1 MKKLRTLMIAA
12 TAGLMLTGC
21 NKDDGADT
29 AISHFPE
36 DGVIRVTT
44 NVNEAVLTRAGLTS
58 TNLSNFWLKIVTGDG
73 NVGYNYFE
81 KITKNSSSGEWE
93 SANSMLWKDATT
105 LTQMTA
111 AVFGNHNFT
120 DDEFVEG
127 VNLTLPEDQSAENGS
142 GIEAADLLVMR
153 ETTVN
158 PASDLD
164 NDGKVT
170 ITLSHA
176 LTKIDVTLTLGNEF
190 AKSDLNKASDLT
202 DFVVS
207 SNGSF
212 FFDAREGYVDADL
225 DNGDV
230 NVKAYRNSFTQ
241 AAQSVA
247 NYECIVVPSS
257 QRKLTVSFKIGEKT
271 YSWTSAEVQLEQ
283 GYKYAI
289 ALTVGNDAVTVAQD
303 GITASPWTPQSDTP
317 TNINTH

>member
-1 MKKLRTLMIAA
+1 MIAA

-58 TNLSNFWLKIVTGDG
+58 TNLSNFWLRIVTGDG

-81 KITKNSSSGEWE
+81 KIEKQSSGEWE
-93 SANSMLWKDATT
+93 SENSMLWKDATT
-105 LTQMTA
+105 LTHMTA

-120 DDEFVEG
+120 DEEFVEG
-127 VNLTLPEDQSAENGS
+127 VNLTLPEDQSAEDGS
-142 GIEAADLLVMR
+142 GIVAADLLAMG

-164 NDGKVT
+164 DGKVK

-190 AKSDLNKASDLT
+190 AKSDLNKATNLT

-207 SNGSF
+207 SKGSF
-212 FFDAREGYVDADL
+212 FFDAREGLVHEAINND
-225 DNGDV
+225 DV
-230 NVKAYRNSFTQ
+230 KVKAYRNSFTQ

-247 NYECIVVPSS
+247 NYECIVVPYL
-257 QRKLTVSFKIGEKT
+257 QTKLTVSFKIGDKN
-271 YSWTSAEVQLEQ
+271 YSWTSAEVRLVQ

-289 ALTVGNDAVTVAQD
+289 ALTVGADAVTVAQD

-317 TNINTH
+317 TDINTH

>member
-1 MKKLRTLMIAA
+1 MKTLRTLMIAA

-81 KITKNSSSGEWE
+81 KITKTNSGEWE

-105 LTQMTA
+105 LTHMTA
-111 AVFGNHNFT
+111 AVFGDHNFT
-120 DDEFVEG
+120 DEELSHGFE
-127 VNLTLPEDQSAENGS
+127 LTLPADQSAEDGS
-142 GIEAADLLVMR
+142 GIVAADLLAMR

-158 PASDLD
+158 PAEDLG
-164 NDGKVT
+164 NDGKVS

-190 AKSDLNKASDLT
+190 AKSGLNKATDLT
-202 DFVVS
+202 DFEVS
-207 SNGSF
+207 SKGSF
-212 FFDAREGYVDADL
+212 FFDAREGFVYASSNNADVD
-225 DNGDV
+225 
-230 NVKAYRNSFTQ
+230 VKAYRNSFTQ
-241 AAQSVA
+241 AEKSVA
-247 NYECIVVPSS
+247 NYECIVVPYL
-257 QRKLTVSFKIGEKT
+257 QTKLTVSFKIGDKP
-271 YSWTSAEVQLEQ
+271 YSWTSAEVQLVQ

-289 ALTVGNDAVTVAQD
+289 ALTVGADAVTVAQD
-303 GITASPWTPQSDTP
+303 GITASPWTPQSGTP
-317 TNINTH
+317 TQHSLTI

>member
-1 MKKLRTLMIAA
+1 MIAA

>member
-1 MKKLRTLMIAA
+1 MIAA

-105 LTQMTA
+105 PTQMTA
-111 AVFGNHNFT
+111 AVFGDRNFT
-120 DDEFVEG
+120 NDEFAGVE
-127 VNLTLPEDQSAENGS
+127 LTLPADQSAENGS

-158 PASDLD
+158 PASDLG

-190 AKSDLNKASDLT
+190 AKSGLNKETDLT
-202 DFVVS
+202 DFTVS
-207 SNGSF
+207 SKKGF
-212 FFDAREGYVDADL
+212 LFDARHGDVLTDL
-225 DNGDV
+225 DNDDV

-247 NYECIVVPSS
+247 NYECIVVPYL
-257 QRKLTVSFKIGEKT
+257 QRKLTVSFKIGDKN
-271 YSWTSAEVQLEQ
+271 YSWTSAEVQLKQ

-289 ALTVGNDAVTVAQD
+289 ALTVGADAVTVAQD

-317 TNINTH
+317 TDINTH

>member
-1 MKKLRTLMIAA
+1 MIAA

-81 KITKNSSSGEWE
+81 KITKNSSNEWE
-93 SANSMLWKDATT
+93 SEHSMLWKDATT
-105 LTQMTA
+105 PTHMTA

-120 DDEFVEG
+120 DAEFAEG
-127 VNLTLPEDQSAENGS
+127 VDLTLPADQSAENGT

-158 PASDLD
+158 PESNLD
-164 NDGKVT
+164 DDGKVP

-190 AKSDLNKASDLT
+190 AKSDQNKATDLT

-207 SNGSF
+207 SSKGSF
-212 FFDAREGYVDADL
+212 YFAAREGFVYASADN
-225 DNGDV
+225 DDV
-230 NVKAYRNSFTQ
+230 NVKAYRNSFTK
-241 AAQSVA
+241 ADQSVA
-247 NYECIVVPSS
+247 NYECIVVPYL
-257 QRKLTVSFKIGEKT
+257 QTKLTVSFKIGDKN
-271 YSWTSAEVQLEQ
+271 YSWTSAEVQLKQ

-317 TNINTH
+317 TDINTH

>member
-58 TNLSNFWLKIVTGDG
+58 NNLSNFWLKIVTGDG
-73 NVGYNYFE
+73 NVGYNYFK
-81 KITKNSSSGEWE
+81 KITKNSSNEWE
-93 SANSMLWKDATT
+93 SESSMLWKDATT

-120 DDEFVEG
+120 DAEFAGVE
-127 VNLTLPEDQSAENGS
+127 LTLPEDQSAENGS

-153 ETTVN
+153 ETTVD
-158 PASDLD
+158 PASNLD
-164 NDGKVT
+164 DDGKVP

-190 AKSDLNKASDLT
+190 AKSDLNKATDLT

-207 SNGSF
+207 SKGSF
-212 FFDAREGYVDADL
+212 YFDARHGSVLDAQSTD
-225 DNGDV
+225 DV

-241 AAQSVA
+241 AVQSVA

>member
-1 MKKLRTLMIAA
+1 MIAA

-58 TNLSNFWLKIVTGDG
+58 NNLSNFWLKIVTGDG
-73 NVGYNYFE
+73 NVGYNYFK
-81 KITKNSSSGEWE
+81 KITKNSSGEWE
-93 SANSMLWKDATT
+93 SEQSMLWKDATT

-120 DDEFVEG
+120 DDEFAEG
-127 VNLTLPEDQSAENGS
+127 VNLTLPTDQSAENGS

-153 ETTVN
+153 ATTVN

-164 NDGKVT
+164 DGKVT

-190 AKSDLNKASDLT
+190 AKSDLNKATNLT

-207 SNGSF
+207 SKGSF
-212 FFDAREGYVDADL
+212 YFYAMEGDVLAAQSND
-225 DNGDV
+225 DV

-241 AAQSVA
+241 ADQSVA
-247 NYECIVVPSS
+247 NYECIVVPYS
-257 QRKLTVSFKIGEKT
+257 QTKLTVSFKIGDKT
-271 YSWTSAEVQLEQ
+271 YSWTSAEVQLVQ

-289 ALTVGNDAVTVAQD
+289 ALTVGNDAVTVAPN

-317 TNINTH
+317 TDINTH

>member
-1 MKKLRTLMIAA
+1 MIAA

-58 TNLSNFWLKIVTGDG
+58 NNLSNFWLKIVTGDG

-81 KITKNSSSGEWE
+81 KITKNNSGEWE
-93 SANSMLWKDATT
+93 SENSMLWKDATT
-105 LTQMTA
+105 LTHMTA

-120 DDEFVEG
+120 NEEFAEG
-127 VNLTLPEDQSAENGS
+127 VDLTLPADQSAENGT

-153 ETTVN
+153 ETPVN
-158 PASDLD
+158 PESNLD
-164 NDGKVT
+164 NDGKVP

-190 AKSDLNKASDLT
+190 AKSNLNKETDLT
-202 DFVVS
+202 DFEVS
-207 SNGSF
+207 SKGSF
-212 FFDAREGYVDADL
+212 YFAAREGFVYASSNNAD
-225 DNGDV
+225 V
-230 NVKAYRNSFTQ
+230 TVKAYRNSFTQ
-241 AAQSVA
+241 TDQSVA
-247 NYECIVVPSS
+247 NYECIVVPYL
-257 QRKLTVSFKIGEKT
+257 QTKLTVSFKIGTKT
-271 YSWTSAEVQLEQ
+271 YSWTSAEVQLKQ

-289 ALTVGNDAVTVAQD
+289 ALTVGADVVTIAPD
-303 GITASPWTPQSDTP
+303 GITASPWTPQSATP

>member
-1 MKKLRTLMIAA
+1 MKTLRTLMIAA

-73 NVGYNYFE
+73 NVGYNYFQ
-81 KITKNSSSGEWE
+81 KITKNSSGEWE
-93 SANSMLWKDATT
+93 SEHSMLWKDATT
-105 LTQMTA
+105 LTHMTA
-111 AVFGNHNFT
+111 AVFGDRNFT
-120 DDEFVEG
+120 DEEFAGGVE
-127 VNLTLPEDQSAENGS
+127 LTLPADQSAENGT
-142 GIEAADLLVMR
+142 GIEAADLLAMR

-164 NDGKVT
+164 DGKVT
-170 ITLSHA
+170 ITLRHA

-190 AKSDLNKASDLT
+190 AKSDLNKETDLT

-207 SNGSF
+207 SKGSF
-212 FFDAREGYVDADL
+212 LFDARHGDVLAAL
-225 DNGDV
+225 DNADV
-230 NVKAYRNSFTQ
+230 NVKAYRNSFTK
-241 AAQSVA
+241 ADQSVA
-247 NYECIVVPSS
+247 NYECIVVPYL
-257 QRKLTVSFKIGEKT
+257 QTKLTVSFKIGEKT

-289 ALTVGNDAVTVAQD
+289 ALTVGADAVTITPD

>member
-1 MKKLRTLMIAA
+1 MIAA

-58 TNLSNFWLKIVTGDG
+58 NNVSNFWLKIVTGDG
-73 NVGYNYFE
+73 NGGYNYFE

-111 AVFGNHNFT
+111 VVFGNRDFT
-120 DDEFVEG
+120 DDEVAGG

-164 NDGKVT
+164 NEGKVS

-190 AKSDLNKASDLT
+190 EKSGLNKATDLT

-207 SNGSF
+207 SKGSF
-212 FFDAREGYVDADL
+212 AFNAREGYVADL
-225 DNGDV
+225 HDGDV
-230 NVKAYRNSFTQ
+230 NVKACRNSFVQ
-241 AAQSVA
+241 AAKSVA
-247 NYECIVVPSS
+247 NYECIVVPYSNT
-257 QRKLTVSFKIGEKT
+257 KLTVSFKIGEKN
-271 YSWTSAEVQLEQ
+271 YSWTSAEVPLEQ

-289 ALTVGNDAVTVAQD
+289 ALTVGDDVVTIAPN
-303 GITASPWTPQSDTP
+303 GITASPWTPQSGTP
-317 TNINTH
+317 TDINTH

>member
-1 MKKLRTLMIAA
+1 MKTLRTLMIAA

-81 KITKNSSSGEWE
+81 KITKNSSNEWE

-105 LTQMTA
+105 ITHMTA

-120 DDEFVEG
+120 DEEFAG
-127 VNLTLPEDQSAENGS
+127 VDLTLPADQSAENGS

-153 ETTVN
+153 ATTVN

-164 NDGKVT
+164 NGKVT

-190 AKSDLNKASDLT
+190 AKSDLNKETDLT
-202 DFVVS
+202 DFLVS
-207 SNGSF
+207 SKGSF
-212 FFDAREGYVDADL
+212 YFYAMDGFVYASANND
-225 DNGDV
+225 DV
-230 NVKAYRNSFTQ
+230 KIKAYRNSFTK
-241 AAQSVA
+241 ADQSVA
-247 NYECIVVPSS
+247 NYECIVVPYL
-257 QRKLTVSFKIGEKT
+257 QTKLTVSFKIGDKT
-271 YSWTSAEVQLEQ
+271 YSWTSAEVQLVQ

-289 ALTVGNDAVTVAQD
+289 ALTVGADVVTITPD

>member
-1 MKKLRTLMIAA
+1 MKTLRTLMIAA

-44 NVNEAVLTRAGLTS
+44 NVNEAVLTRAGLAS
-58 TNLSNFWLKIVTGDG
+58 NNLSNFWLKIVTGDG
-73 NVGYNYFE
+73 NVGYNYFKKIE
-81 KITKNSSSGEWE
+81 KQSSGEWE
-93 SANSMLWKDATT
+93 SEQSMLWKDATT
-105 LTQMTA
+105 PTHMTA

-120 DDEFVEG
+120 DDEFAEG

-190 AKSDLNKASDLT
+190 AKSDLNKETDLT

-207 SNGSF
+207 SKGSF
-212 FFDAREGYVDADL
+212 FFDARDGFVGAL
-225 DNGDV
+225 DNDDV
-230 NVKAYRNSFTQ
+230 NVKACRNSFTQ
-241 AAQSVA
+241 DAKSVA

-257 QRKLTVSFKIGEKT
+257 HRKLTVSFKIGEEI
-271 YSWTSAEVQLEQ
+271 YSWTSAEVQLKQ

-289 ALTVGNDAVTVAQD
+289 ALTVGDDAVTIAPN
-303 GITASPWTPQSDTP
+303 GITASPWAPQSDTP
-317 TNINTH
+317 TDINTH

>member
-1 MKKLRTLMIAA
+1 MIAA

-58 TNLSNFWLKIVTGDG
+58 NNLSNFWLKIVTGDG
-73 NVGYNYFE
+73 NVGYNYFK
-81 KITKNSSSGEWE
+81 KITKNSSGEWE
-93 SANSMLWKDATT
+93 SEQSMLWKDATT
-105 LTQMTA
+105 LTHMTA

-120 DDEFVEG
+120 DAEFAEG
-127 VNLTLPEDQSAENGS
+127 VDLTLPADQSAEDGS
-142 GIEAADLLVMR
+142 GIVAADLLVMR

-158 PASDLD
+158 PASDLV
-164 NDGKVT
+164 DGKVT
-170 ITLSHA
+170 ITLRHA

-190 AKSDLNKASDLT
+190 AKSDLNKETDLT

-207 SNGSF
+207 SKGSF
-212 FFDAREGYVDADL
+212 YFDAGEGFVYASG
-225 DNGDV
+225 NNADV

-241 AAQSVA
+241 DAKSVA
-247 NYECIVVPSS
+247 NYECIVVPYL
-257 QRKLTVSFKIGEKT
+257 QTKLTVSFKIGDKP
-271 YSWTSAEVQLEQ
+271 YSWTSAEVQLKQ

-289 ALTVGNDAVTVAQD
+289 ALTVGADAVTVAQD
-303 GITASPWTPQSDTP
+303 GITDSPWTPQSGTP
-317 TNINTH
+317 TDINTH

>member
-1 MKKLRTLMIAA
+1 MIAA

-58 TNLSNFWLKIVTGDG
+58 NNLSNFWLKIVTGDG

-81 KITKNSSSGEWE
+81 KIEKKSGEWE

-105 LTQMTA
+105 LTHMPA
-111 AVFGNHNFT
+111 AVFGDRNFT
-120 DDEFVEG
+120 DAEFSG
-127 VNLTLPEDQSAENGS
+127 VDLTLPQDQSATGGT
-142 GIEAADLLVMR
+142 GIDAADLLVMKT
-153 ETTVN
+153 TTVN
-158 PASDLD
+158 PAENLD

-190 AKSDLNKASDLT
+190 AKSDLNKETDLT

-207 SNGSF
+207 SKGSF
-212 FFDAREGYVDADL
+212 YFAAREGFVYASADN
-225 DNGDV
+225 DDV
-230 NVKAYRNSFTQ
+230 KIKAYRNSFTQ
-241 AAQSVA
+241 NAKSEA
-247 NYECIVVPSS
+247 NYECIVVPYF
-257 QRKLTVSFKIGEKT
+257 QTKLTVSFKIGDKN

-289 ALTVGNDAVTVAQD
+289 ALTVGADAVTVAQD
-303 GITASPWTPQSDTP
+303 GNGITASPWTTPQSGTP
-317 TNINTH
+317 TDINTH

>member
-1 MKKLRTLMIAA
+1 MIAA

-81 KITKNSSSGEWE
+81 KITKNSGEWE

-120 DDEFVEG
+120 DAEFAGVE
-127 VNLTLPEDQSAENGS
+127 LTLPQDQSATGGT
-142 GIEAADLLVMR
+142 GIDAADLLVMKT
-153 ETTVN
+153 TTVN

-164 NDGKVT
+164 DDGKVT

-190 AKSDLNKASDLT
+190 AKSDLNKETDLT

-207 SNGSF
+207 SKGSF
-212 FFDAREGYVDADL
+212 YFDAREGFVYASADN
-225 DNGDV
+225 DDV
-230 NVKAYRNSFTQ
+230 NVKAY
-241 AAQSVA
+241 
-247 NYECIVVPSS
+247 
-257 QRKLTVSFKIGEKT
+257 
-271 YSWTSAEVQLEQ
+271 
-283 GYKYAI
+283 
-289 ALTVGNDAVTVAQD
+289 
-303 GITASPWTPQSDTP
+303 
-317 TNINTH
+317 